1 MNFLNLKELL
11 PKSLH
16 SEIDILNSEFQMLQ
30 YKNKTL
36 VNQLGQSEEKIK
48 DLTLRVEVLLR
59 QTDEWAKSY
68 DNLLNNFVQ
77 FRMKKDN

>member
-1 MNFLNLKELL
+1 MNILNLKELL
-11 PKSLH
+11 PESLH
-16 SEIDILNSEFQMLQ
+16 SEIDSLNSEFQMLQ

-68 DNLLNNFVQ
+68 DKLLNNFVQ